1 MVTDDLKHI
10 RWYNA
15 KSRYLKSMRPKLG
28 NSMEG
33 INAIIK
39 LRETPKY
46 WHIMYDK
53 YRNVYYRFAEMPY
66 KLASNESPYDEPK
79 GKEFS
84 VIVLNADFEIIGE
97 TKFPGKKYFYKR
109 VLWEGK
115 DCIYP
120 RTIWKI
126 RNSTRTSW
134 CLPALKL
141 KMHLQINN

>member
-1 MVTDDLKHI
+1 
-10 RWYNA
+10 
-15 KSRYLKSMRPKLG
+15 
-28 NSMEG
+28 MEG

-66 KLASNESPYDEPK
+66 KLAPNESPHETPK

-97 TKFPGKKYFYKR
+97 TKFP
-109 VLWEGK
+109 E
-115 DCIYP
+115 
-120 RTIWKI
+120 
-126 RNSTRTSW
+126 RNISI
-134 CLPALKL
+134 K
-141 KMHLQINN
+141 

>member
-1 MVTDDLKHI
+1 MAFYSYLSTKIIIAFITKSYQDLFGV
-10 RWYNA
+10 RSY
-15 KSRYLKSMRPKLG
+15 
-28 NSMEG
+28 

-39 LRETPKY
+39 LNENPRY

-97 TKFPGKKYFYKR
+97 TKFPGKKYFYKKSFVGR
-109 VLWEGK
+109 EGLYISENNLENPQFDENK
-115 DCIYP
+115 LVFTCF
-120 RTIWKI
+120 KI
-126 RNSTRTSW
+126 KNAS
-134 CLPALKL
+134 PNK
-141 KMHLQINN
+141 